1 MEGASAKAADGPLLA
16 EQRLEREYQNTYY
29 KIAQRRGDKVPAEA
43 RQLEVPEDEKGPM
56 LEGIYRSRLKQQPP
70 AEWEEL
76 DSEQRTARLREAV
89 LASWAQSD
97 LLLRQL
103 GQARATSIKDYL
115 VDRGGLAD
123 DRIFLLDVSLV
134 EPNQAGEVITP
145 LHLDS
150 E

>member
-1 MEGASAKAADGPLLA
+1 M
-16 EQRLEREYQNTYY
+16 
-29 KIAQRRGDKVPAEA
+29 
-43 RQLEVPEDEKGPM
+43 
-56 LEGIYRSRLKQQPP
+56 
-70 AEWEEL
+70 
-76 DSEQRTARLREAV
+76 DSEPRTAKLREAV

-103 GQARATSIKDYL
+103 GQARAASIKDYL

>member
-1 MEGASAKAADGPLLA
+1 
-16 EQRLEREYQNTYY
+16 
-29 KIAQRRGDKVPAEA
+29 
-43 RQLEVPEDEKGPM
+43 M

-70 AEWEEL
+70 AEWKEL
-76 DSEQRTARLREAV
+76 DGEQRTAKLREAV
-89 LASWAQSD
+89 LTSWAQSD

-103 GQARATSIKDYL
+103 GQARAASIKDYL
-115 VDRGGLAD
+115 VERGGLAD